1 MSTAPPLT
9 WTIGDVT
16 ITRVEE
22 RVTALPPDVL
32 VPGITPE
39 LIEGEHH
46 WVTPFFTDD
55 HRMLLSLHTFVVES
69 KGLTVVVDTCV
80 GADYERPLP
89 CDASFIDRLDE
100 VVDGGRAG
108 VDVVLCTH
116 LHFDHVGWNTI
127 VVDGRPVPTFPNAR
141 YLFGRVEL
149 DALAEHERHDQ
160 HDILDVAVRPVID
173 AGLADLVETDH
184 RITDEIRLVA
194 TPGHTP
200 GHVSVV
206 IESGAHTAM
215 ITGDVAHT
223 PLQFAHPELTA
234 SPFDHDPAQAITTR
248 RSFVE
253 RLTGSATLL
262 LGTHF
267 PPPTAGRIIRGDN
280 GSIEF
285 DTASAAN
292 ERKASTS

>member
-9 WTIGDVT
+9 WTVGDVT

-39 LIEGEHH
+39 LIERHRH

-55 HRMLLSLHTFVVES
+55 HRILLSLHTFVVES
-69 KGLTVVVDTCV
+69 KGLTVVIDTCV

-89 CDASFIDRLDE
+89 CDASFIDRLDA

-108 VDVVLCTH
+108 VDIVLCTH

-149 DALAEHERHDQ
+149 DVLAEHDHHDLLGAAIQ
-160 HDILDVAVRPVID
+160 PVID

-184 RITDEIRLVA
+184 RITDEVRLVA

-206 IESGAHTAM
+206 IESGAYTAM

-234 SPFDHDPAQAITTR
+234 SPFDHDPAQATTTR

-253 RLTGSATLL
+253 RATESGDLL

-267 PPPTAGRIIRGDN
+267 PPPTAGRLVRAAN

-285 DTASAAN
+285 DSTSAAN
-292 ERKASTS
+292 GRQASAS